1 MTKNVITI
9 DADSIK
15 NFDKLISEH
24 DKDVEIK
31 GATLKDSFC
40 SYSYELL
47 KGPTKGD
54 TLTHNGVHIIHD
66 DLQEAF
72 EKMNVFMAN
81 LDDAFP
87 ETKNTTTFEELE
99 AQDEITEK
107 YTVTGFK
114 ISGVEE
120 NRSVVLLGYKE
131 VTRGIIKFETPKE
144 KLNGNYLYLHQL
156 KTRLFDLI
164 DEVEN
169 YRSGKT
175 APQDDP
181 NQVVMTFAQEDD
193 AFENAKVD

>member
-120 NRSVVLLGYKE
+120 NRAVVLLGYKE